1 MALLKQPWKQVRPAE
16 PAREYVGFTSRFF
29 MKGLLRSLRFQLR
42 AFKVMKQTEAAP
54 GLIGWSLAADLPRL
68 QFYTLSAWEDAQS
81 LRAWIKDGAH
91 GQATA
96 EFADG
101 TRRKSIFVYY
111 PVRGADLPLRWDDA
125 VRRQAQHDQARP

>member
-16 PAREYVGFTSRFF
+16 PEREYVGFTSRFF
-29 MKGLLRSLRFQLR
+29 VKGLLRSLRFQVR
-42 AFKVMKQTEAAP
+42 AFKVMKQTEDAP

-68 QFYTLSAWEDAQS
+68 QFYTLSAWEDAHS

-91 GQATA
+91 GGAMT

-111 PVRGADLPLRWDDA
+111 PVRGADLPLSWNDA
-125 VRRQAQHDQARP
+125 VHRQTERDQGQQ